1 MDNQPII
8 DAVSALA
15 LFPTEGS
22 GRGVGQVGKKR
33 TLQIRSVLHQNAS
46 DLTSAFRIWCSTF
59 ANGRFAAVGS
69 TGHHNTFCSL
79 SAGVSKSKIFRGR
92 WLSRRATAF
101 S

>member
-1 MDNQPII
+1 MSASPRNSVNPIGKSVDRYDPFQPSWLRFLN
-8 DAVSALA
+8 D
-15 LFPTEGS
+15 
-22 GRGVGQVGKKR
+22 
-33 TLQIRSVLHQNAS
+33 
-46 DLTSAFRIWCSTF
+46 C
-59 ANGRFAAVGS
+59 FAAVGS